1 MCNQKACILILSV
14 LVGFFSILY
23 TRPDLI
29 LPHKINAAISLKGWD
44 GFSKIIVANI
54 AQRQKG
60 QRTTKSREAWYRLLG
75 ALRDIDVEY
84 LSPRSDVV
92 TETEIA
98 QVRFDLCSST
108 SNTAAIV
115 TCADY
120 SILLS
125 LTYY

>member
-108 SNTAAIV
+108 SNTQ
-115 TCADY
+115 
-120 SILLS
+120 LL
-125 LTYY
+125 L